1 MEGKAKLSYKTGQK
15 WREGFVYI
23 GICQV

>member
-15 WREGFVYI
+15 WGEGA
-23 GICQV
+23 GWRQRA

>member
-15 WREGFVYI
+15 WGEGFVYI